1 MKENNSI
8 CISFS
13 ISGYDDPAN
22 PHPRDIEIPE
32 TVVNNEWISQ
42 TLGECIWKLFEF
54 ENELSRKDFLDN
66 LPEVYKKDFVTITT
80 PKQAFYDHWVDG
92 ILSSPE
98 NWHIK
103 EYLTK

>member
-13 ISGYDDPAN
+13 VSGYDDPTN
-22 PHPRDIEIPE
+22 PHPRDIEIPDN
-32 TVVNNEWISQ
+32 VINNEWIPQ

-54 ENELSRKDFLDN
+54 ETEQAKIDFIGN
-66 LPEVYKKDFVTITT
+66 LPEVYKKEFVTIRT

-92 ILSSPE
+92 KLSEPKD
-98 NWHIK
+98 W
-103 EYLTK
+103 